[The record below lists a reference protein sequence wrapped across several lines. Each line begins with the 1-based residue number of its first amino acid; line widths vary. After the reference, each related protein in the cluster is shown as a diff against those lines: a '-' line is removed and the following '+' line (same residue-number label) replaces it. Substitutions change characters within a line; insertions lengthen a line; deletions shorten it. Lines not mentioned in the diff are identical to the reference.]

1 MANKLWCMSPS
12 YLTKVI
18 AKCYPRSCELL
29 ITGAI
34 INLEESWNLQVVVYY
49 LDKQRKK
56 QKSSIPTIQKP
67 IARIQTC
74 FVGFS
79 FPQLIFIVISC
90 KTLLIFTNLC
100 KDVTNNQPLF
110 SWCFRRLFNFFFV
123 VLFKCALPIRV
134 FVIRRHL
141 FPNLFDLASTLE
153 LFFIPYYLPWP

>member
-18 AKCYPRSCELL
+18 ANCYPRSCELL
-29 ITGAI
+29 IIGAI
-34 INLEESWNLQVVVYY
+34 INLEESWNIQVVIYY
-49 LDKQRKK
+49 LDKHRKK
-56 QKSSIPTIQKP
+56 VPFQRFKKP

-110 SWCFRRLFNFFFV
+110 SWCFKGLFNFFFV